1 MYVKNCLINKHF
13 KPNQMNQT
21 NPPKLKSTKPSFT
34 GYEVFVIAILAF
46 LQFTVILDFMVMSPL
61 GAILMP
67 QLKISPSQFGWAVSA
82 YAFSAGTSGLLA
94 AGFADKFDRKKL
106 LIFFYIGFL
115 IGTALCAMATT
126 YHLLLAARIVTGL
139 FGGFIGAVGMAIITD
154 LFTIERRGRVMGFV
168 QMAFGVSQVLGLPIG
183 LVLANHFGWH
193 SPFWMIAGVGL
204 IPGIIIVLYM
214 KPVTAHLK
222 LQHDRN
228 PFEHLVKTVSYS
240 PYLLAFLTT
249 TLLATGGF
257 MLMPFGSA
265 YSINNLGIT
274 QADLPVLYGVSGVF
288 SFIFGPL
295 TGFLSDKVGKYK
307 VFVAGTIITMIMV
320 AIYTNLGVT
329 PLTTIIVINV
339 LMFAGIMARMI
350 SSTALISAIPQP
362 QDRGAF
368 MSINSSV
375 QQYSGGLAAAL
386 AGMVIAEGPGGKLLH
401 YSTLGIIVMV
411 SMTACAVMMYF
422 INQQFIK
429 KLAKTNAPKPAQ
441 VPVEAFVIE

>member
-1 MYVKNCLINKHF
+1 MNNNKPA
-13 KPNQMNQT
+13 KTQ
-21 NPPKLKSTKPSFT
+21 KPSFS

-67 QLKISPSQFGWAVSA
+67 QLNIIPSQFGWAVSA
-82 YAFSAGTSGLLA
+82 YAFSAGASGLMA

-106 LIFFYIGFL
+106 LLFFYTGFL
-115 IGTALCAMATT
+115 IGTALCAMATNF
-126 YHLLLAARIVTGL
+126 HFLLAARIVTGL
-139 FGGFIGAVGMAIITD
+139 FGGVIGSVGMAIITD
-154 LFTIERRGRVMGFV
+154 LFKIEVRGRVMGFV

-183 LVLANHFGWH
+183 LVLANKFGWH
-193 SPFWMIAGVGL
+193 SPFWMIAGLGL
-204 IPGIIIVLYM
+204 IPGIIIALYM
-214 KPVTAHLK
+214 KPVTAHLQIK
-222 LQHDRN
+222 HDRN
-228 PFEHLVKTVSYS
+228 PFEHLGKTISNS
-240 PYLLAFLTT
+240 PYLLAFITT

-265 YSINNLGIT
+265 FSVNNLGLT
-274 QADLPVLYGVSGVF
+274 NEDLPVLYGVSGVF

-295 TGFLSDKVGKYK
+295 TGFLSDKIGKYR
-307 VFVAGTIITMIMV
+307 VFVAGTLITMIMV

-329 PLTTIIVINV
+329 PLVYVIVINV

-350 SSTALISAIPQP
+350 SSSALISAIPQM

-375 QQYSGGLAAAL
+375 QQISGGLAAAL
-386 AGMVIAEGPGGKLLH
+386 AGLVISQGPDKKLLH

-411 SMTACAVMMYF
+411 SMTACAILMYF
-422 INQQFIK
+422 INQQVSSK
-429 KLAKTNAPKPAQ
+429 MAKQAVAPKPEAELA
-441 VPVEAFVIE
+441 EAFVIE

>member
-1 MYVKNCLINKHF
+1 M
-13 KPNQMNQT
+13 T
-21 NPPKLKSTKPSFT
+21 STKSTKVAKPSFT

-61 GAILMP
+61 GAMLMP
-67 QLKISPSQFGWAVSA
+67 QLQIKPNQFGWAVSA
-82 YAFSAGTSGLLA
+82 YAFSAGASGLMA

-106 LIFFYIGFL
+106 LLFFYVGFL
-115 IGTALCAMATT
+115 IGTALCAMATS
-126 YHLLLAARIVTGL
+126 YHFLLAARIVTGL
-139 FGGFIGAVGMAIITD
+139 FGGVIGSVGMAIITD
-154 LFTIERRGRVMGFV
+154 LFSIERRGRVMGFV

-183 LVLANHFGWH
+183 LVLANKFGWH
-193 SPFWMIAGVGL
+193 SPFWMIAGLGIV
-204 IPGIIIVLYM
+204 PGIIIALYM

-228 PFEHLVKTVSYS
+228 PFEHLGKTLGNS

-265 YSINNLGIT
+265 YSIHNLGLT
-274 QADLPVLYGVSGVF
+274 QDDLPVLYGVSGIF

-295 TGFLSDKVGKYK
+295 AGFMSDKVGKYK
-307 VFVAGTIITMIMV
+307 VFVAGTVLTMIIV

-329 PLTTIIVINV
+329 PLATVIAINV
-339 LMFAGIMARMI
+339 TMFAGIMARMV
-350 SSTALISAIPQP
+350 SSTALISSIPQP

-375 QQYSGGLAAAL
+375 QQISGGLAAAL
-386 AGMVIAEGPGGKLLH
+386 AGMVIVEGPDKKLLH
-401 YSTLGIIVMV
+401 YSTLGIIVMG
-411 SMTACAVMMYF
+411 SMAVCMIMMYF
-422 INQQFIK
+422 INQQVKK
-429 KLAKTNAPKPAQ
+429 KLASAPPPQAAKEELA
-441 VPVEAFVIE
+441 EAFVIE

>member
-1 MYVKNCLINKHF
+1 
-13 KPNQMNQT
+13 MNQT
-21 NPPKLKSTKPSFT
+21 KPPKLTKPSKPSFT

-67 QLKISPSQFGWAVSA
+67 QLKITPAQFGWAVSA
-82 YAFSAGTSGLLA
+82 YAFSAGISGLLA

-106 LIFFYIGFL
+106 LIFFYVGFL
-115 IGTALCAMATT
+115 IGTALCAMATNF
-126 YHLLLAARIVTGL
+126 HFLLAARIVTGL
-139 FGGFIGAVGMAIITD
+139 FGGVIGSVGMAIITD

-183 LVLANHFGWH
+183 LVLANKFGWH
-193 SPFWMIAGVGL
+193 SPFWMIAGIGL
-204 IPGIIIVLYM
+204 IPGIIIALYM
-214 KPVTAHLK
+214 KPVTAHLQ

-228 PFEHLVKTVSYS
+228 AFEHMGKTLSHKSYV
-240 PYLLAFLTT
+240 LAFLTT

-265 YSINNLGIT
+265 FSVNNLGIK
-274 QADLPVLYGVSGVF
+274 QSDLPVLYGVSGVF

-295 TGFLSDKVGKYK
+295 AGFLSDKLGKYK
-307 VFVAGTIITMIMV
+307 VFVGGTVLTMIMV
-320 AIYTNLGVT
+320 AIYTNLGLT
-329 PLTTIIVINV
+329 PLVEVIVINV

-350 SSTALISAIPQP
+350 SSTALVSAIPQP

-375 QQYSGGLAAAL
+375 QQISGGLAAAL
-386 AGMVIAEGPGGKLLH
+386 AGMVIAEGPDKKLLH
-401 YSTLGIIVMV
+401 YSTLGIIVMS
-411 SMTACAVMMYF
+411 SMVACMVLMYF
-422 INQQFIK
+422 INQQFNRK
-429 KLAKTNAPKPAQ
+429 MAKVNAPKPTQ
-441 VPVEAFVIE
+441 VAEEAFVIE

>member
-1 MYVKNCLINKHF
+1 MNST
-13 KPNQMNQT
+13 KPT
-21 NPPKLKSTKPSFT
+21 KAPKPSFT

-61 GAILMP
+61 APFLRP
-67 QLKISPSQFGWAVSA
+67 QLHITPSQFGWAVSV
-82 YAFSAGTSGLLA
+82 YAFSAFASGLLA

-115 IGTALCAMATT
+115 IGTALCAIANT
-126 YHLLLAARIVTGL
+126 YHFLLSARIVTGL
-139 FGGFIGAVGMAIITD
+139 FGGVIGSVGMAIITD

-183 LVLANHFGWH
+183 LTLANHYGWH
-193 SPFWMIAGVGL
+193 APFWMIAGIGIL
-204 IPGIIIVLYM
+204 PGIIIALYM

-228 PFEHLVKTVSYS
+228 PFEHLGKTVSNSNYI
-240 PYLLAFLTT
+240 LAFLTT

-257 MLMPFGSA
+257 MLMPFASDF
-265 YSINNLGIT
+265 STHNLGLT
-274 QADLPVLYGVSGVF
+274 KEDLPILYGVSGLF

-295 TGFLSDKVGKYK
+295 AGFLSDKVGKYK
-307 VFVAGTIITMIMV
+307 VFVTGTILTMIVV

-329 PLTTIIVINV
+329 PLATVITINV
-339 LMFAGIMARMI
+339 IMFAGIMARMI

-362 QDRGAF
+362 NDRGAF

-375 QQYSGGLAAAL
+375 QQLSGGLAAAL
-386 AGMVIAEGPGGKLLH
+386 AGTVIAEGPGGKLMH
-401 YSTLGIIVMV
+401 YGTLGIIVMS
-411 SMTACAVMMYF
+411 SMTGCMIMMYF
-422 INQQFIK
+422 INRQVGHKFGKAAIAPQQT
-429 KLAKTNAPKPAQ
+429 AKEKEME
-441 VPVEAFVIE
+441 EAFIIE